1 MCGGCNA
8 IESFLV
14 FQIAGLLGRG
24 LVWKGGNKN
33 KNGDRMRDDKAD
45 NVARNASGIDFS
57 MIEDAVGYRLR
68 RAQLSVFQDFNEVFS
83 AKGLRPTDFAVL
95 MLLTRNQ
102 GAKQSEVA
110 EALGIQRANFVAIV
124 DGLENK
130 GFVARRKSEVDRR
143 VQSLHITEQGLAY
156 LDGLMPI
163 WQEHEERLLSK
174 LGGKPARDQLIG
186 LLKRLYD

>member
-1 MCGGCNA
+1 MLGCSA
-8 IESFLV
+8 EAFCLE
-14 FQIAGLLGRG
+14 RG
-24 LVWKGGNKN
+24 DKN
-33 KNGDRMRDDKAD
+33 KNGDRMRDDQAGK
-45 NVARNASGIDFS
+45 VARNASVIDFS

-68 RAQLSVFQDFNEVFS
+68 RAQLSVFQDFNEAFS

-156 LDGLMPI
+156 LDDLMPI
-163 WQEHEERLLSK
+163 WQEHEERLLAK

>member
-1 MCGGCNA
+1 M
-8 IESFLV
+8 
-14 FQIAGLLGRG
+14 
-24 LVWKGGNKN
+24 VWKGGNKN
-33 KNGDRMRDDKAD
+33 KNGSGMTDDQAEEGP
-45 NVARNASGIDFS
+45 RGTSTIDFS
-57 MIEDAVGYRLR
+57 MMEDAVGYRLR
-68 RAQLSVFQDFNEVFS
+68 RAQLAVFQDFNEAFS

-95 MLLTRNQ
+95 LLLTRNQ

-143 VQSLHITEQGLAY
+143 VQSLHITEAGLAY
-156 LDGLMPI
+156 LDDLLPI
-163 WQEHEERLLSK
+163 WQEHEERLLSQ
-174 LGGKPARDQLIG
+174 LGGRQARNQLIG

>member
-1 MCGGCNA
+1 MRWVQCYRIIPG
-8 IESFLV
+8 
-14 FQIAGLLGRG
+14 FQIAGLLDRG
-24 LVWKGGNKN
+24 LRLEGGNKN

-45 NVARNASGIDFS
+45 KVARNASGIDFS

-68 RAQLSVFQDFNEVFS
+68 RAQLSVFQDFNEAFS

-95 MLLTRNQ
+95 LLLTRNQ

-130 GFVARRKSEVDRR
+130 GLVARRKSEVDRR
-143 VQSLHITEQGLAY
+143 VQSLHITEEGLAY
-156 LDGLMPI
+156 LDDLMPI
-163 WQEHEERLLSK
+163 WQEHEERLLAK

>member
-1 MCGGCNA
+1 M
-8 IESFLV
+8 
-14 FQIAGLLGRG
+14 
-24 LVWKGGNKN
+24 VWKGGNKN
-33 KNGDRMRDDKAD
+33 KNGSGMTDDQAEEG
-45 NVARNASGIDFS
+45 VRGPSAIDFS
-57 MIEDAVGYRLR
+57 MMEDAVGYRLR
-68 RAQLSVFQDFNEVFS
+68 RAQLAVFQDFNEAFS

-95 MLLTRNQ
+95 LLLTRNQ

-143 VQSLHITEQGLAY
+143 VQSLHITEAGLAY
-156 LDGLMPI
+156 LDELLPI
-163 WQEHEERLLSK
+163 WQEHEERLLSQ
-174 LGGKPARDQLIG
+174 LGGRQARDQLIG